1 MTPIRKPQPLVF
13 QDITPGAAS
22 LQKTFFAHISGPV
35 GVLVRHDVASER
47 ANGLLGEYD
56 PDIDT
61 AYLWPSRPAGATVDQ
76 AYTGLT
82 IENAKLRTFQ
92 DLIGDDDTVAPVSGK
107 PNRVRIDNATYGF
120 KANGTDYP
128 RFLALGDRD
137 VAVGDFVN
145 IRGVAS
151 SVNYDLSTRVTA
163 IVADQ
168 VASTRGSAVADSGNY
183 ATQSASSTITQTA
196 GAVNCNELTVDL
208 TGYNALVDGYLD
220 DTYTVSVLRG
230 SVNGDLSTA
239 TLRLISAS
247 GADDVLSFSPTFVD
261 DMVTVGN
268 RGLSLGF
275 TCAGH
280 GSNSVSLDDLV
291 VGQTWQIVT
300 RDNYTTVVGM
310 SSGTYTGTVDA
321 DYIVTCVRGGLFA
334 DALPPQIKVTTTTG
348 VDVSGPTTVT
358 GTAVAFNVGTKG
370 VRITFSAGPLGIRK
384 GDVWHIATTAATN
397 GRYGTLVLAS
407 NLPTAIQSATDLDL
421 TIGIQK
427 TLTVAKNREGYEPV
441 VNWTTSATEFTV
453 TSGIIA
459 KDATATDGGVPI
471 ELPVIGGKLYV
482 TARYWSPDLCG
493 ELTSIG
499 DTEELIAAIPGP
511 IDPDNPLKYAVAK
524 ALGAS
529 AGVAVLVTG
538 ICNPDDDDSWAE
550 ALAVLDSTSLPY
562 NLVPLTTRSS
572 VLAMYAAHIDN
583 KSSAYKAKWRAGFFA
598 LTSETKK
605 VVSSI
610 ATSTDSAVLLGTI
623 ADDPD
628 TSGTQYTILTIP
640 AGNAQ
645 FDTDG
650 VRAGDV
656 VRALYSTSWDT
667 ETWTEFVVDAVIS
680 EETLRLVA
688 GPATPVSTPQRIE
701 VWRNLSLDEE
711 VEIIGAR
718 AAAYGTRR
726 VVAVWPDTIEAGG
739 VSVAGYYLCAALA
752 GLRSG
757 VVEQQGLT
765 ATVVPGFDGTSRA
778 DRFNDTQLDNL
789 AGYGV
794 WIVSRNEDQAIV
806 TRHALTTD
814 PSTLKLREEVIRV
827 TTDSLSYIAHAWFKP
842 FVGKANLSKELLN
855 RFYVEFNA
863 MRSYAVERNKT
874 SLLGG
879 QLADLTLESLAIDP
893 TQADTLVM
901 SMTPVFN
908 FPLNYPTIHIII

>member
-1 MTPIRKPQPLVF
+1 VTPIRKPQPLVF

-22 LQKTFFAHISGPV
+22 LQKTLYATITGPV

-47 ANGLLGEYD
+47 ASGLLGEYD

-61 AYLWPSRPAGATVDQ
+61 AYSWPGKPAGASVDQ
-76 AYTGLT
+76 GYTGLT
-82 IENAKLRTFQ
+82 IENARLRTFQ
-92 DLIGDDDTVAPVSGK
+92 DLIGSDDVVAPVAGK

-120 KANGTDYP
+120 KANGADYP
-128 RFLALGDRD
+128 RFAALGDRD
-137 VAVGDFVN
+137 VAVGDFVT

-151 SVNYDLSTRVTA
+151 SVNYDLTTRVTA

-168 VASTRGSAVADSGNY
+168 VASSRGDATADAGNH
-183 ATQSASSTITQTA
+183 ATQVASSTITQTA
-196 GAVNCNELTVDL
+196 GEVNCNELAVSL
-208 TGYNALVDGYLD
+208 TGYNALADGVLD
-220 DTYTVSVLRG
+220 DVYTISVLRG
-230 SVNGDLSTA
+230 SVNNDLSTA

-247 GADDVLSFSPTFVD
+247 GLDDVMSFSPAFVD
-261 DMVTVGN
+261 DMVTVGS
-268 RGLSLGF
+268 RGLAIGF

-280 GSNSVSLDDLV
+280 GANSISLDDLV
-291 VGQTWQIVT
+291 VGQTWQVT
-300 RDNYTTVVGM
+300 VHDNYTAVVGM

-370 VRITFSAGPLGIRK
+370 LRITFAAGPLGIRK
-384 GDVWHIATTAATN
+384 GDAWHIAATAATN

-407 NLPTAIQSATDLDL
+407 NLPTAIQSASDLDL

-427 TLTVAKNREGYEPV
+427 TLVVAKNREGHEPL

-453 TSGIIA
+453 NAGIIA
-459 KDATATDGGVPI
+459 KDVTATDGGVPL

-482 TARYWSPDLCG
+482 TARYWAADLCS
-493 ELTSIG
+493 ELTSIS
-499 DTEELIAAIPGP
+499 DIAELIATIPGP
-511 IDPDNPLKYAVAK
+511 LDPDNPLKYAAAK

-529 AGVAVLVTG
+529 AGVAVLVVG
-538 ICNPDDDDSWAE
+538 VCNPDDDDSWAD

-572 VLAMYAAHIDN
+572 VLAMFNAHIDN
-583 KSSAYKAKWRAGFFA
+583 KSSAYKAKWRAGFFP

-605 VVSSI
+605 VVSSA
-610 ATSTDSAVLLGTI
+610 ATSTNDAVLLGTI

-650 VRAGDV
+650 VRAGDI
-656 VRALYSTSWDT
+656 VRALYSTSWDV
-667 ETWTEFVVDAVIS
+667 ETWTEFTVDSVIS
-680 EETLRLVA
+680 EESLRLVA
-688 GPATPVSTPQRIE
+688 GPATAVSTPQRIE

-711 VEIIGAR
+711 IAVIGAQ
-718 AAAYGTRR
+718 AAAYGSRR
-726 VVAVWPDTIEAGG
+726 IVAVWPDTIEAGG

-765 ATVVPGFDGTSRA
+765 ATTVPGFDSTART
-778 DRFNDTQLDNL
+778 DRFNDTQLDTL

-794 WIVSRNEDQAIV
+794 WTVGRNEDQAIV

-827 TTDSLSYIAHAWFKP
+827 VTDSVSYTMHTWYKP
-842 FVGKANLSKELLN
+842 YTGKSNLSAELLN

-863 MRSYAVERNKT
+863 VRSYLIARNKT
-874 SLLGG
+874 LLLGG
-879 QLADLTLESLAIDP
+879 ELADLTLESLEIDP
-893 TQADTLVM
+893 LQADTLVM
-901 SMTPVFN
+901 SVTPVFN
-908 FPLNYPTIHIII
+908 YPLNYPTIHIII